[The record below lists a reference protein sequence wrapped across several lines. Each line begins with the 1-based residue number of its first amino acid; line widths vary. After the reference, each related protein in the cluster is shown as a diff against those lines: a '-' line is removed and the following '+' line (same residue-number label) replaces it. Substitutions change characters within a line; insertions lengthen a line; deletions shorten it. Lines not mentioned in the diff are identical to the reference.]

1 MTSYPRPPFHVHTS
15 YVALFCAVSLK
26 ETIEIIALFY
36 AALLLYIVMAI
47 AVIVAMPSVGKA
59 IGDYAK
65 FLVRVQFSF
74 PFLVKSIPVCVTMIP
89 VL

>member
-1 MTSYPRPPFHVHTS
+1 M
-15 YVALFCAVSLK
+15 ALFCAVSLK

-47 AVIVAMPSVGKA
+47 AVSVAMPSVGKA